1 MGIGILTEK
10 TEAQKTGK
18 MWIMWIKKKNV
29 EKGGRVKYF
38 SQKISTLLSST
49 ETDEQCGYCG

>member
-10 TEAQKTGK
+10 PEAQKTGK

-29 EKGGRVKYF
+29 EKDGRGRSFLK
-38 SQKISTLLSST
+38 KISTLLSSI
-49 ETDEQCGYCG
+49 EKNEQCG